1 MHRLIDHPVEREN
14 EMKTP
19 DKFERR
25 PPLSKEQKQAR
36 KERREAAARVAT
48 AENAKAAEQFAK
60 NRERLKAERLAREA
74 GATTQPSGEAEEQK
88 D

>member
-1 MHRLIDHPVEREN
+1 MI
-14 EMKTP
+14 KTP

-74 GATTQPSGEAEEQK
+74 GATTQQSDDVEQR